1 MPPSWGFPLPSG
13 SGIIIYMR
21 NKTATPALGAGRRA
35 EKGPKVATVIY
46 DGFGLFEFGVA
57 AEVFGYNRAR
67 VLDVPWYRWFVCAA
81 TESVTASGG
90 ITVQASY
97 GLAHVRNA
105 DIVVVTPT
113 DGFEDV
119 PEAVLDAL
127 RAAHRR
133 GARILSLC
141 TGAFVLAAAG
151 LLDGRR
157 ATTHWAHCAALHAR
171 HPEISVDECVLYV
184 DEGDILTSAGS
195 AASIDLCLHVV
206 RHDYGAE
213 VASRLA
219 RRMVVAPHRDGGQ
232 AQYIDVPMS
241 PADPSDLFAE
251 SMTWLQ
257 EHLDEPVSIAKLA
270 ERSAMSTRTFAR
282 RFLATTG
289 TTPYQWLIRQRL
301 QLAQRYL
308 ETTDWSVDRVAER
321 SGFVTAPNLR
331 KHFNRAVRVSP
342 QAYRQTFQCVDDD
355 CACSA

>member
-1 MPPSWGFPLPSG
+1 
-13 SGIIIYMR
+13 MR
-21 NKTATPALGAGRRA
+21 NKTATLALGAGRRT
-35 EKGPKVATVIY
+35 ERGPKVATVIY

-57 AEVFGYNRAR
+57 AEVFGYDRSE
-67 VLDVPWYRWFVCAA
+67 VFDVPWYRWYVCAA
-81 TESVTASGG
+81 TDSVTASGG
-90 ITVQASY
+90 LMVTPNY

-113 DGFEDV
+113 DHFEDV
-119 PEAVLDAL
+119 PEEVRDAL

-141 TGAFVLAAAG
+141 TGAFVLASAG

-157 ATTHWAHCAALHAR
+157 ATTHWGECAELAAR
-171 HPEISVDECVLYV
+171 HPEVTVDECVLYI

-195 AASIDLCLHVV
+195 AASIDLCLHLV
-206 RHDYGAE
+206 RQDYGAE
-213 VASRLA
+213 VASSLA
-219 RRMVVAPHRDGGQ
+219 RRMVVPPHRDGGQ
-232 AQYIDVPMS
+232 AQYIDAPMP

-251 SMTWLQ
+251 AMTWLQ
-257 EHLDEPVSIAKLA
+257 EHLDEPISVAELA
-270 ERSAMSTRTFAR
+270 GRSAMSTRTFAR

-308 ETTDWSVDRVAER
+308 ETTDWSVEVVAER
-321 SGFVTAPNLR
+321 SGFLTAPNLR